1 MASQV
6 PIPGTVQLVDAQG
19 VFNVKHGQHSKDI
32 VLVPQPTD
40 NPDDP
45 LRWSVPRKTRNII
58 CAMAW
63 CFFVAAMISGLSP
76 AYILIEQDTGISIA
90 DLSTGNG
97 LLFLFLGWGTMI
109 TQCLA
114 LNYGRRLTLVVSIIL
129 TTGVTLWTAYVQGRG
144 EFFANRILLGI
155 VSSPQET
162 LIEVIIG
169 DIFFT
174 HDRGFYM
181 GAYSWTLWCGAFL
194 APVASG
200 YVAQELGWRWIQY
213 VLTFIGAGV
222 TVLTFFFFEETM
234 FYRHHTIGGDLCDIP
249 GLEPNTTSNAKTTPS
264 EKDANLKTM
273 NRDEDSTSRSIEVS
287 AFDSTESTKTYL
299 EKLKLWGYRDP
310 QQPNTFR
317 LFFLPIQLL
326 LMFPGMVFGG
336 FLVGGILAWYNV
348 VGGSLALILGNPP
361 YNFSANNIGLTYLA
375 SVVGVTIG
383 CFVSGWMSDALA
395 LRLARRNGGV
405 MEPEQRL
412 WTCLIALVM
421 HPAGCLLYGV
431 GASYHIH
438 WFGVVFGLGL
448 ISITLPM
455 GSNLAFTYILDS
467 YKEVAGEGLVSAI
480 LIRNMMGFAF
490 GYAVVPMIENLS
502 LRYAFVLI
510 AILGLAL
517 WCSAIVMI
525 YVGKP
530 LRRSTA
536 QSYWNLVE
544 RYGATAH

>member
-1 MASQV
+1 MDSEV

-19 VFNVKHGQHSKDI
+19 IFNVKHQHGQRSHDI

-40 NPDDP
+40 DPEDP
-45 LRWSVPRKTRNII
+45 LRWSAARKTRNII

-76 AYILIEQDTGISIA
+76 AYILIEEDTGISIA

-97 LLFLFLGWGTMI
+97 ILFLFLGWGTMI

-114 LNYGRRLTLVVSIIL
+114 LDHGRRLTLVVSIIL
-129 TTGVTLWTAYVQGRG
+129 TTGVTLWTAYVKGRG

-155 VSSPQET
+155 VASPQET

-169 DIFFT
+169 DIYFT

-222 TVLTFFFFEETM
+222 AIVTLCFFEETM
-234 FYRHHTIGGDLCDIP
+234 FYRPNNGEFSNVPALNPNVADAREDTEANVKIGAEEKTIDQ
-249 GLEPNTTSNAKTTPS
+249 
-264 EKDANLKTM
+264 DA
-273 NRDEDSTSRSIEVS
+273 DSTQRQSEVS
-287 AFDSTESTKTYL
+287 VFDSSTETTGFSFQR
-299 EKLKLWGYRDP
+299 LKLWGYRDAR
-310 QQPNTFR
+310 QPNTFKV
-317 LFFLPIQLL
+317 FFLPIRLL
-326 LMFPGMVFGG
+326 FMFPGMFFGG
-336 FLVGGILAWYNV
+336 LLVGGILAWYNV
-348 VGGSLALILGNPP
+348 VGGSLALILGNAP

-383 CFVSGWMSDALA
+383 CFLSGWMSDALA
-395 LRLARRNGGV
+395 VRLARRNGGV

-480 LIRNMMGFAF
+480 LIRNMMGMLF
-490 GYAVVPMIENLS
+490 
-502 LRYAFVLI
+502 
-510 AILGLAL
+510 
-517 WCSAIVMI
+517 
-525 YVGKP
+525 
-530 LRRSTA
+530 
-536 QSYWNLVE
+536 
-544 RYGATAH
+544 